1 MAELNS
7 LREQNKRLQE
17 QFQNLSNSAGRGDLD
32 RRIQDLNQKKSDFS
46 NTIGSRESPRAGFTQ
61 AVVGSP

>member
-32 RRIQDLNQKKSDFS
+32 RRIQDLNQKNLTSQIQLDQ
-46 NTIGSRESPRAGFTQ
+46 ESPRAGFTQ